1 MTEKSNALARAQLL
15 MLHADTIE
23 NDSIK
28 NMVIDSATELAVLHD
43 EIERLRLN
51 DAGYWWLR
59 DWLDNNGLLV
69 RAIRGESL
77 AGYEHPD
84 IEALRRDAE
93 KWRRLL
99 EGASIAADADTSTA
113 SAAVDASKAQRIAES
128 ALKEVPR

>member
-43 EIERLRLN
+43 EIERLR
-51 DAGYWWLR
+51 
-59 DWLDNNGLLV
+59 GLL
-69 RAIRGESL
+69 
-77 AGYEHPD
+77 
-84 IEALRRDAE
+84 LRLREWDY
-93 KWRRLL
+93 LD
-99 EGASIAADADTSTA
+99 GAADGPFW
-113 SAAVDASKAQRIAES
+113 QREIEQ

>member
-51 DAGYWWLR
+51 DARYRWLR

-84 IEALRRDAE
+84 IEALRRE
-93 KWRRLL
+93 NERLRGL
-99 EGASIAADADTSTA
+99 LLRLREWDYLDGAADGLFW
-113 SAAVDASKAQRIAES
+113 KREIKQ

>member
-51 DAGYWWLR
+51 DARYRWLR

-84 IEALRRDAE
+84 IKALRRE
-93 KWRRLL
+93 NERLRGL
-99 EGASIAADADTSTA
+99 LLRLREWDYLDGAADGPFW
-113 SAAVDASKAQRIAES
+113 QREIEQ

>member
-51 DAGYWWLR
+51 DARYRWLR

-84 IEALRRDAE
+84 IKALRRE
-93 KWRRLL
+93 NERLRGL
-99 EGASIAADADTSTA
+99 LLRLREWDYLDGAADGLFW
-113 SAAVDASKAQRIAES
+113 KREIEQ